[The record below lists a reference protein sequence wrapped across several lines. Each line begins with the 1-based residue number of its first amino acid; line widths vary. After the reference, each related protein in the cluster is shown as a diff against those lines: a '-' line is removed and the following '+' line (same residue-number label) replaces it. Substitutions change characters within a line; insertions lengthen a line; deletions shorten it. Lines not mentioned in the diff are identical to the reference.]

1 MIRFALILM
10 FAVAAASELDASF
23 DCLGQRC
30 PEIRIAGTTAAT
42 LPGGERSPFGG
53 FADASVRRDPETG
66 RLWMAYAW
74 PSLQVD
80 RAGSRAALHPQ
91 VDIHLAASDDGG
103 TSWRFISSLWPARP
117 ARSPNRSAGRWSYEV
132 PNLLPIV
139 TRDGVLWYGARL
151 EYFLPDDGGFSTR
164 PPGSFRILISRA
176 SSAQALAEAPATRL
190 GSIATGPE
198 WGIDFNLARLSDK
211 TTHCGL
217 WNEPALFHDGHEL
230 FLALSC
236 MAFHRRTPDLE
247 RSDLMLFATPAAGD
261 PASWKWRFAG
271 VLASAVEARELGGE
285 KLTQIVITRGRD
297 GSLLAIVTP
306 DTWSAGAGDF
316 VHHGCR
322 AVALEPTGSSWRF
335 RRRANGELDV
345 RATVI
350 ASDAGPE
357 GTAACTYDPASSTGI
372 ILTKRKKP
380 GASLNRAKGLTATLH
395 RTGLHP

>member
-139 TRDGVLWYGARL
+139 TRTESSGTGLDL
-151 EYFLPDDGGFSTR
+151 STSFPTMAASR
-164 PPGSFRILISRA
+164 P
-176 SSAQALAEAPATRL
+176 
-190 GSIATGPE
+190 GPR
-198 WGIDFNLARLSDK
+198 G
-211 TTHCGL
+211 
-217 WNEPALFHDGHEL
+217 
-230 FLALSC
+230 
-236 MAFHRRTPDLE
+236 
-247 RSDLMLFATPAAGD
+247 
-261 PASWKWRFAG
+261 
-271 VLASAVEARELGGE
+271 ASA
-285 KLTQIVITRGRD
+285 
-297 GSLLAIVTP
+297 
-306 DTWSAGAGDF
+306 F
-316 VHHGCR
+316 
-322 AVALEPTGSSWRF
+322 
-335 RRRANGELDV
+335 
-345 RATVI
+345 
-350 ASDAGPE
+350 
-357 GTAACTYDPASSTGI
+357 
-372 ILTKRKKP
+372 
-380 GASLNRAKGLTATLH
+380 
-395 RTGLHP
+395 